1 MGTSDGPCVSHV
13 TRGVSWCHRRN
24 RRAQTLPSQAEL
36 RAAGARAQDRLGVQ
50 RAGRSRAAGVVRT
63 SATRALAWSRLFVLN
78 GDTGCGRGRGQR
90 GVDRSQTAFFPLR
103 RRPVTP
109 LSIPQGTKEGARLGA
124 GGPLRPLWLGTG
136 SQSTPSPEEFLAEF
150 PTRLV
155 AVFILRNE
163 ASPCART
170 YRCRQDRQV
179 EDGAEAGLP
188 GRSGRTATQL
198 CPCAGPL
205 PRVRVAASVTR
216 VAVYPSF
223 SASLYLG
230 IDHVCSCTCLSPWPA
245 V

>member
-1 MGTSDGPCVSHV
+1 MSQTKPTSPDVAFAGGAAGSRSPGPGPPGRPESRALPGC
-13 TRGVSWCHRRN
+13 G
-24 RRAQTLPSQAEL
+24 RRADQCTHGT
-36 RAAGARAQDRLGVQ
+36 AAPCPG
-50 RAGRSRAAGVVRT
+50 
-63 SATRALAWSRLFVLN
+63 ATRALAWSLLFVLN

-90 GVDRSQTAFFPLR
+90 EVDRSQTAFFPLR

-188 GRSGRTATQL
+188 GRTGQTAMQL

>member
-1 MGTSDGPCVSHV
+1 MSPGVTDETDEPRRCLRRRSCGQPEPGPRTAWAS
-13 TRGVSWCHRRN
+13 REPGAPR
-24 RRAQTLPSQAEL
+24 L
-36 RAAGARAQDRLGVQ
+36 RASCGPVHARDRGTVSRRHSRSGLVAALCAKRRHWMWEGA
-50 RAGRSRAAGVVRT
+50 
-63 SATRALAWSRLFVLN
+63 
-78 GDTGCGRGRGQR
+78 GQR
-90 GVDRSQTAFFPLR
+90 EVDRSQTAFFPLR

-109 LSIPQGTKEGARLGA
+109 LSIPQGTKEGTRLGA

-188 GRSGRTATQL
+188 GRTGQTATQL

>member
-1 MGTSDGPCVSHV
+1 MSPGV
-13 TRGVSWCHRRN
+13 TDETDEPRR
-24 RRAQTLPSQAEL
+24 
-36 RAAGARAQDRLGVQ
+36 
-50 RAGRSRAAGVVRT
+50 
-63 SATRALAWSRLFVLN
+63 
-78 GDTGCGRGRGQR
+78 C
-90 GVDRSQTAFFPLR
+90 LR
-103 RRPVTP
+103 RRSCGQPEPGPRTAWASREPGAPGLRASCGPVHAWDR
-109 LSIPQGTKEGARLGA
+109 GTVSRRHSRSGLVAALCAKRRHWMWEGAGPAGSGQKPDSVLSAPSPPSHSSVNSSGNQRGRTSGA

-188 GRSGRTATQL
+188 GRTGQTATQL